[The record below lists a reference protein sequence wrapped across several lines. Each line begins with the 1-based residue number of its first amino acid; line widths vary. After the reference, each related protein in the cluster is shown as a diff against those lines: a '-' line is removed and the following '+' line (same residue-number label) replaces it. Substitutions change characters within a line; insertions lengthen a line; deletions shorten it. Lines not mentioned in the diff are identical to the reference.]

1 MENKKL
7 ADLDFSVRALNCFKQ
22 NNFTSLKDITNL
34 EERDFKKLNFSNRT
48 IKEIIQYKTIQ
59 QLDSERNIGIS
70 AEEKLKTEL
79 TAIINTTPNDQ
90 ELGKIIRKLF
100 K

>member
-1 MENKKL
+1 ME
-7 ADLDFSVRALNCFKQ
+7 
-22 NNFTSLKDITNL
+22 
-34 EERDFKKLNFSNRT
+34 
-48 IKEIIQYKTIQ
+48 QYKTIH
-59 QLDSERNIGIS
+59 QLKSETNIGIS